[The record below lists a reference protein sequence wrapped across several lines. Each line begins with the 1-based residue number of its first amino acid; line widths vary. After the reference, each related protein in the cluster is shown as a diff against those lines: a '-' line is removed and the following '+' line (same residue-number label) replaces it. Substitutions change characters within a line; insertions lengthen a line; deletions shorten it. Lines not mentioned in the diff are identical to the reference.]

1 LKTNKKEKADIGLS
15 AFLSQKGH
23 KDGLKKA
30 LYLRKNK
37 ESCLNFWVL
46 HSMIGKIR
54 EMEELL

>member
-30 LYLRKNK
+30 LYLRKK
-37 ESCLNFWVL
+37 Q
-46 HSMIGKIR
+46 GKLF
-54 EMEELL
+54 EFLGFT